1 MLELNYLSV
10 SSCFFLAFVRSV
22 SDFLSSSFTDSSLS
36 WLSFAL
42 DSASFNARN
51 EISDLDYVL
60 TSKTLSYTPLEL
72 ESRDE
77 LFLCNLSFFS
87 SSQAFVDI
95 RWSFACFYLLFHVH
109 ILINRLEIRVDCSK
123 LLLKRSLLHSID
135 IKTDWAKENW
145 TKTFL
150 QEGLNGQ
157 QQPGWYHTILSC
169 FQMNFFIGVL
179 TLGLF
184 VTSVTMKGLW
194 NINRMSTN
202 RNENFLFAFIAFFYS
217 INSFFQELTPELIPR
232 FLNFLN
238 SLELFKDQS
247 RKWNYLFLSHAVND
261 RDFLNELNLFTL
273 INAKLPYAID
283 NTSSNW

>member
-1 MLELNYLSV
+1 
-10 SSCFFLAFVRSV
+10 
-22 SDFLSSSFTDSSLS
+22 
-36 WLSFAL
+36 
-42 DSASFNARN
+42 
-51 EISDLDYVL
+51 
-60 TSKTLSYTPLEL
+60 
-72 ESRDE
+72 
-77 LFLCNLSFFS
+77 
-87 SSQAFVDI
+87 
-95 RWSFACFYLLFHVH
+95 
-109 ILINRLEIRVDCSK
+109 
-123 LLLKRSLLHSID
+123 
-135 IKTDWAKENW
+135 
-145 TKTFL
+145 
-150 QEGLNGQ
+150 
-157 QQPGWYHTILSC
+157 
-169 FQMNFFIGVL
+169 MNFFIGVL

-283 NTSSNW
+283 NTSSN